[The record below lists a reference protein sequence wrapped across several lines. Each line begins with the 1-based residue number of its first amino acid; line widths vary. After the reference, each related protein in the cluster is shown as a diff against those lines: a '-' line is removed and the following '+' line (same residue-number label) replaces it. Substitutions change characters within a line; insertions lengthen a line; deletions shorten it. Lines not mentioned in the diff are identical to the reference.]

1 MAQQR
6 GRPRKGEE
14 ENRTA
19 QVNVRLTVAEK
30 EDLSQQAD
38 SAGLSI
44 GDYVRRRV
52 MGRPVVAH
60 CDRRTINELR
70 RLGGQLKDLHIKSL
84 GTYRAE
90 TRDAILAIQAAITR
104 IGIRDE

>member
-52 MGRPVVAH
+52 IGRPVAAH
-60 CDRRTINELR
+60 VDRAMINELR
-70 RLGGQLKDLHIKSL
+70 RQGALLKKIHLDSK
-84 GTYRAE
+84 GAYRAE
-90 TRDAILAIQAAITR
+90 TKDAILAIQAAIAR
-104 IGIRDE
+104 VGISDQ